1 MKITKR
7 KMRNWAAIM
16 ILVLLLGWLIF
27 LKTLA

>member
-7 KMRNWAAIM
+7 KMRNWAAVM